1 MDPSRLTE
9 EVQSDPFK
17 HLPVMLLA
25 TRPDEAGHPV
35 VEDCNERFLDRLG
48 YVREEVIGRRVA
60 EFYTADSA
68 ERHRSG
74 GYERARAGTYD
85 REERDFLTADG
96 NVVSTVVR
104 ATPRRVDGEVVGVA
118 AVYVDVTRRKWRE
131 QQVNVL
137 NRVLR
142 HNIRNDLNL
151 LHGHARTLA
160 RHEDETVAA
169 SAQVIGRTVEHWL
182 SLAEKAAEIERV
194 FEEFPDRST
203 PLSALLQETQTT
215 VELAWPSATV
225 QMDRP
230 ADGDVP
236 VSARLGV
243 ALEELCENGVKH
255 AEREHPTVTV
265 TATRRGEWVEL
276 AVTDQ
281 GPGIPDHERAVLRD
295 GEETSLV
302 HGSGLGFWL
311 VRTVVRRLG
320 GNLDVGDAA
329 DGSGSVVT
337 MTVPVASGVGVN
349 EK

>member
-9 EVQSDPFK
+9 EVEADLFEY
-17 HLPVMLLA
+17 LPVMLLV
-25 TRPDEAGHPV
+25 TRPDDAGHPV

-48 YVREEVIGRRVA
+48 YVREEVVGRRVA
-60 EFYTADSA
+60 AFYTADSA

-74 GYERARAGTYD
+74 GYERARGGRYG
-85 REERDFLTADG
+85 REERDFLTAGG

-104 ATPRRVDGEVVGVA
+104 ATPRRVDGEVVGVV
-118 AVYVDVTRRKWRE
+118 AVYVDVTRQKWRE
-131 QQVNVL
+131 QQVKVL

-160 RHEDETVAA
+160 RHEDEAVAT
-169 SAQVIGRTVEHWL
+169 SARVVGRTVEHWL

-203 PLSALLQETQTT
+203 PLSALLRETQTA
-215 VELAWPSATV
+215 VELARPSTTV
-225 QMDRP
+225 RVEGP
-230 ADGDVP
+230 ADGDVS
-236 VSARLGV
+236 VSSRLGV

-255 AEREHPTVTV
+255 AERERPTVAVEATREGERIELTV
-265 TATRRGEWVEL
+265 TDR
-276 AVTDQ
+276 

-302 HGSGLGFWL
+302 HGSGLGLWL
-311 VRTVVRRLG
+311 VRTIVRRLG
-320 GNLDVGDAA
+320 GELNVGDA
-329 DGSGSVVT
+329 DGGPGSVVT
-337 MTVPVASGVGVN
+337 VTVPVAPAGGVS
-349 EK
+349 E